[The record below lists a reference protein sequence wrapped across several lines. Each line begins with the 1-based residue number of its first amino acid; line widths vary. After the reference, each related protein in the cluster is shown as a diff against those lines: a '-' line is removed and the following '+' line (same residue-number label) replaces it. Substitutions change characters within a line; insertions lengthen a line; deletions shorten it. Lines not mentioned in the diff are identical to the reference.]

1 MNGLKRLQSKQ
12 KNGRWIA
19 ASVVCYLILAFYI
32 HILSFNAPYLGIELG
47 QSSSA
52 GWKVESIDESGK
64 AAVWDIRPG
73 DKIIAMDGSPRPKLV
88 ATVSGTILTR
98 AAYIAVEKQDGT
110 RLEFRSSPRPSDIVL
125 MIISAALEVTLL
137 AIGIFAVRT
146 KPESC
151 IIRQFYMLNGMMA
164 LCVLSQ
170 FSDEKTVS
178 ELIIILCSIW
188 LPHLLL
194 SFYLLLVFRTVHTRF
209 KKLLAGYLVYSIVLS
224 LSLVSFIAVGQDVYN
239 WVVDIL
245 NLTVVGT
252 LLLLAGITFAY
263 WKTFGQREQNQLLV
277 LFAGLFLSLLPYTF
291 LFAIPILVGE
301 EPILPVKYTLIGLI
315 PFSGAITYL
324 LIDRSMLDIRL
335 YFPRLLI
342 HGIYFGSSF
351 ALFTLAAKGPMIAT
365 YLLFGLFVLLTFIYH
380 KCLHRFQRKSER
392 QAEWLER
399 QKLQLYKQLAE
410 NGNKSHAQG
419 SMIPYNRI
427 LLEAQQSER
436 IRTTYYL
443 HDHLLQNLIFLS
455 RDLEEL
461 HDTGIADKEQIAVWL
476 KCVYDSQREIR
487 TLCDDL
493 YPPIIDKGDLKEAL
507 QWLMRTMREKGD
519 IRIELAYGLPPGELA
534 NELIK
539 TNLFRATREIVHNAF
554 KHAEATDV
562 TIRLWKDRQ
571 TICCEI
577 ADNGKGF
584 DIASVLYPA
593 PERERSFGLL
603 SVHSQISHLG
613 GCMDIDSSPGNGTV
627 VTIKLPDGTE
637 AHAHA

>member
-1 MNGLKRLQSKQ
+1 MNELKRLQPKQ
-12 KNGRWIA
+12 KNGRWIS
-19 ASVVCYLILAFYI
+19 ASVVCYLMLAVYI
-32 HILSFNAPYLGIELG
+32 HIVSFNAPYLGIELG
-47 QSSSA
+47 QSSGA
-52 GWKVESIDESGK
+52 GWPVESIDESGK
-64 AAVWDIRPG
+64 AAVWDIQPG
-73 DKIIAMDGSPRPKLV
+73 DKIAAMDGSPQPKLV
-88 ATVSGTILTR
+88 ETVSEAILTR
-98 AAYIAVEKQDGT
+98 AGYIAVEKQDGT
-110 RLEFRSSPRPSDIVL
+110 HREFRSAPGPSDIVQ
-125 MIISAALEVTLL
+125 MIISAALELTLL
-137 AIGIFAVRT
+137 GIGVFAVRT
-146 KPESC
+146 KPESR
-151 IIRQFYMLNGMMA
+151 IIRQFYMLNGLMA

-209 KKLLAGYLVYSIVLS
+209 KKLLTGYLVYSIVLS
-224 LSLVSFIAVGQDVYN
+224 LSLVYFLAAGQNVYN

-252 LLLLAGITFAY
+252 LLLLAGITFTY
-263 WKTFGQREQNQLLV
+263 WKTFGRPEQNQLLV

-291 LFAIPILVGE
+291 LYAIPILLGE
-301 EPILPVKYTLIGLI
+301 EPIVLIKYTLIGLI

-342 HGIYFGSSF
+342 HGIYLGSSF
-351 ALFTLAAKGPMIAT
+351 ALLTLAAKEPAVGL
-365 YLLFGLFVLLTFIYH
+365 YLLFVPFALLTFVYQ
-380 KCLHRFQRKSER
+380 KCLQRFRRKSQR
-392 QAEWLER
+392 HAEWLER
-399 QKLQLYKQLAE
+399 QKLLLYKQLSE
-410 NGNKSHAQG
+410 NGNKPHAQ
-419 SMIPYNRI
+419 SDMIPYNRV

-476 KCVYDSQREIR
+476 KCVYDSQRDIR

-493 YPPIIDKGDLKEAL
+493 YPHIIDKGDLKEAL
-507 QWLMRTMREKGD
+507 HWLMRTMREKGD
-519 IRIELAYGLPPGELA
+519 IRIELAYGLPPGEPA

-539 TNLFRATREIVHNAF
+539 TNLFRAIREIVHNAF
-554 KHAEATDV
+554 KHSEATDITV
-562 TIRLWKDRQ
+562 RLWMDQQ
-571 TICCEI
+571 TIYCQMT
-577 ADNGKGF
+577 DNGKGF
-584 DIASVLYPA
+584 DIASVLYPS
-593 PERERSFGLL
+593 PEGERRFGLL
-603 SVHSQISHLG
+603 SVHSQIRHLG
-613 GCMDIDSSPGNGTV
+613 GDTDVDSSPGNGTV
-627 VTIKLPDGTE
+627 VTIKLPFRTE

>member
-1 MNGLKRLQSKQ
+1 MNGLKRLQTKQ

-19 ASVVCYLILAFYI
+19 ATIVCYLMLAVYI
-32 HILSFNAPYLGIELG
+32 HIVSFNAPYLGIELG
-47 QSSSA
+47 QSSST
-52 GWKVESIDESGK
+52 GWPVESIDESGK
-64 AAVWDIRPG
+64 AALWNIRPG
-73 DKIIAMDGSPRPKLV
+73 DKIVAMDGNPRPKLIE
-88 ATVSGTILTR
+88 TDSGTLLTR
-98 AAYIAVEKQDGT
+98 AGYIDVEKQDGT
-110 RLEFRSSPRPSDIVL
+110 RLEFRSTPRASDIVQ
-125 MIISAALEVTLL
+125 MMISAGLEVMLL
-137 AIGIFAVRT
+137 GIGVFAVRM
-146 KPESC
+146 KPESR
-151 IIRQFYMLNGMMA
+151 IIRQFYMLNGLMA

-194 SFYLLLVFRTVHTRF
+194 SFYLLLVFRTVLTRF

-224 LSLVSFIAVGQDVYN
+224 LSLVYFIAVGQDVYN
-239 WVVDIL
+239 WVVNIL

-252 LLLLAGITFAY
+252 LLLLAGITFVY
-263 WKTFGQREQNQLLV
+263 WKTFGRQEQNQLLV
-277 LFAGLFLSLLPYTF
+277 LFSGLFLSLLPYTF
-291 LFAIPILVGE
+291 LYAIPILLGE
-301 EPILPVKYTLIGLI
+301 EPIVLIKYTLIGLI

-342 HGIYFGSSF
+342 HGMYLGSSF
-351 ALFTLAAKGPMIAT
+351 ALFTFASKEPAVAL
-365 YLLFGLFVLLTFIYH
+365 YLLFVLFALLTFGYQ
-380 KCLHRFQRKSER
+380 KCLQRYRRKSQR

-410 NGNKSHAQG
+410 KGIKPHAQG
-419 SMIPYNRI
+419 DMIPYNRI

-461 HDTGIADKEQIAVWL
+461 HDTGTADKEQIAVWL
-476 KCVYDSQREIR
+476 KCVYDSQRDIR

-493 YPPIIDKGDLKEAL
+493 YPHIIDKGDLKEAL
-507 QWLMRTMREKGD
+507 HWLMRTMQEKGD
-519 IRIELAYGLPPGELA
+519 IRMELDYGLSPGEPA

-539 TNLFRATREIVHNAF
+539 TNLFRAIREIVHNAF
-554 KHAEATDV
+554 KHSEATDM
-562 TIRLWKDRQ
+562 TIRLWMDRL

-584 DIASVLYPA
+584 DIASVLYPS
-593 PERERSFGLL
+593 PEGERSFGLL
-603 SVHSQISHLG
+603 SVHSQIRHLG
-613 GCMDIDSSPGNGTV
+613 GDTDIDSSPGNGTV
-627 VTIKLPDGTE
+627 VTIKLPLGTE